1 MSALQFSLRE
11 TPPQRLDLSA
21 LIPERLADLEMAE
34 ILRLSVTTTR
44 QPLCVGDVFTVHPGR
59 ADEVVIEG
67 GSARFDEVGAG
78 MTRGTLTVEGEVGAR
93 AGRGMQGGRLLVRG
107 DAGVFAA
114 SGMRGGEIEIGGSV
128 GAFLAAPRPG
138 ERLGMAG
145 GLVVVR
151 GNAGPRAGDRLR
163 RGVIVIEGDT
173 GDEPASR
180 MLAGTLIVCGRA
192 GARAGYL
199 MRRGTLVAAQA
210 APLPT
215 FVPIGSADQ
224 VFRTLLARAV
234 AAVSPAAAELLG
246 KNLTRFGGDVATLG
260 KGEMFIRIGQ
270 IAATG

>member
-1 MSALQFSLRE
+1 MSALRFSLRE
-11 TPPQRLDLSA
+11 TPAQRLDFSP
-21 LIPERLADLEMAE
+21 LIPERLAGLEIAE
-34 ILRLSVTTTR
+34 ILRL
-44 QPLCVGDVFTVHPGR
+44 PLHTARTPVLLGDLFTVDLGDP
-59 ADEVVIEG
+59 DEVVIAG
-67 GSARFDEVGAG
+67 GSAWFDAVGAG

-93 AGRGMQGGRLLVRG
+93 AGRGMQGGRLRVRG

-128 GAFLAAPRPG
+128 GAFLAAPGPG
-138 ERLGMAG
+138 ERLGMSG

-163 RGVIVIEGDT
+163 RGMVVIEGDAA
-173 GDEPASR
+173 DEAASR
-180 MLAGTLIVCGRA
+180 MLAGTLIICGQA

-215 FVPIGSADQ
+215 FVPTGSADQ

-234 AAVSPAAAELLG
+234 AAVSPSAAELLG
-246 KNLTRFGGDVATLG
+246 ENLTRFGGDVATLG
-260 KGEMFIRIGQ
+260 KGEMFIRAG
-270 IAATG
+270 